1 MPPTKQLPAPEVH
14 RQPST
19 ATGQETDL
27 RPHVAAFLEL
37 SALGWHVAEIR
48 PDRSAPA
55 LWRVRIERY
64 DGYAS
69 ITVMEVDPDE
79 ALEELIRYAAIDG
92 TEKPSEPAAAPA
104 ERLPD
109 NLTPAA
115 TADGLPLPGTP
126 DARPEEMAT
135 GSTEL
140 RPFGRRRAAI
150 TRRH

>member
-1 MPPTKQLPAPEVH
+1 MLPTKQLPAPEVH
-14 RQPST
+14 RQPS
-19 ATGQETDL
+19 TDL

-37 SALGWHVAEIR
+37 SALGWHVTEIR
-48 PDRSAPA
+48 PDRSAPP

-79 ALEELIRYAAIDG
+79 ALEEVIRYAAIDG
-92 TEKPSEPAAAPA
+92 PATAPA

-115 TADGLPLPGTP
+115 TADG
-126 DARPEEMAT
+126 ARR
-135 GSTEL
+135 SSV
-140 RPFGRRRAAI
+140 RFGA
-150 TRRH
+150 